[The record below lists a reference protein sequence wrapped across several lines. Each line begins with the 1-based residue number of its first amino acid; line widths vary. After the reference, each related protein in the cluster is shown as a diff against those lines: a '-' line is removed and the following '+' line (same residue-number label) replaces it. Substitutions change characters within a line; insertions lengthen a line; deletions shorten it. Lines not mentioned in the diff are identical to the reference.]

1 MVADERTC
9 PGCGVAFCPLP
20 GRGPRRRNCSADC
33 KLVRDGRRCRDRH
46 TTITVSGRAYAR
58 WVAAA
63 AELGTT
69 VADLVEAAV
78 VPALPEVPC

>member
-1 MVADERTC
+1 MDAAERTC

-33 KLVRDGRRCRDRH
+33 KLVRDGRRCRARH

-58 WVAAA
+58 FAAA
-63 AELGTT
+63 AAARGQNVAEL
-69 VADLVEAAV
+69 VKD
-78 VPALPEVPC
+78 ALLPVLGVPC